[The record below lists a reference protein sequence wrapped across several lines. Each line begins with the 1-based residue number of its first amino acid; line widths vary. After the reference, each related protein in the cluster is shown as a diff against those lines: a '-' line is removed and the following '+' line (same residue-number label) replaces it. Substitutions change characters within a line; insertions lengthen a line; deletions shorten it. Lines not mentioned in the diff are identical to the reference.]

1 MRENSFPFSWMN
13 GRALTPL
20 PFSKKSKSIER
31 DLLLWPG
38 AGLSL
43 REGGALE
50 GINVLESLPTRVI
63 GACFL
68 PAARTRAF
76 LCVGSLKEVSE
87 IPGGG

>member
-1 MRENSFPFSWMN
+1 MN

-20 PFSKKSKSIER
+20 PFSKKSKSIEC

-38 AGLSL
+38 AGFPL
-43 REGGALE
+43 REGRALE
-50 GINVLESLPTRVI
+50 DINVSESLPTRVM

-68 PAARTRAF
+68 PATRTRAF

-87 IPGGG
+87 MPGGG

>member
-1 MRENSFPFSWMN
+1 MN

-20 PFSKKSKSIER
+20 PFSKKSKSIEC

-38 AGLSL
+38 PGVSL
-43 REGGALE
+43 RERRALE
-50 GINVLESLPTRVI
+50 DINVSESLPTRVK

-68 PAARTRAF
+68 PATRTRAF

-87 IPGGG
+87 MPGGG

>member
-1 MRENSFPFSWMN
+1 MN
-13 GRALTPL
+13 GRALRPL

-38 AGLSL
+38 AESFL
-43 REGGALE
+43 EGRALE
-50 GINVLESLPTRVI
+50 GIKVSESLPTRVK

-68 PAARTRAF
+68 PATRTRAF

>member
-1 MRENSFPFSWMN
+1 MN

-20 PFSKKSKSIER
+20 PFSKKSKSIEC

-38 AGLSL
+38 AGSSL
-43 REGGALE
+43 RDRRTLE
-50 GINVLESLPTRVI
+50 EINVSESLPTRVK

-68 PAARTRAF
+68 PATRMRVF
-76 LCVGSLKEVSE
+76 LCVGSLKEASE